1 MWEGAEV
8 TNSGDGVM
16 IWPEAEVRAA
26 MVATDVAEKAHT
38 EWLAHRNTVM
48 SAPRNASGT
57 KAANLV
63 REHERQASA
72 ARRNAL
78 IDEQAA
84 WGVVIAAIKR
94 AWQENE
100 AGT

>member
-38 EWLAHRNTVM
+38 KWLAHRDTVM
-48 SAPRNASGT
+48 SATQAPRKT
-57 KAANLV
+57 KDLV
-63 REHERQASA
+63 REHERQVSA

-84 WGVVIAAIKR
+84 WDVVIAAIKR